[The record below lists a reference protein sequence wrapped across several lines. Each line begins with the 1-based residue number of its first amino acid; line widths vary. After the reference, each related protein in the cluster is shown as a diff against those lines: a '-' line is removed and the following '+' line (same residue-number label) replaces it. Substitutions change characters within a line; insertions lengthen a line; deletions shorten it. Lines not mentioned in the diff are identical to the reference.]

1 MGSWTPRCRKPWFY
15 CMKRKVPRIRVMG
28 SCAALPCPARPCSIL
43 LRLGSHL
50 GLPGDI
56 GGINLID
63 LSQQMLCSSESTC
76 IKGQTGQSVSLS
88 KRFLKGPGDS
98 WEPRCPC
105 PALSGGLL
113 GAPVSLPCLVCLCI
127 RYSSARFE
135 HRSEPGRGGGVGW
148 LLFLF
153 SV

>member
-1 MGSWTPRCRKPWFY
+1 MGSWIPRCRKPWFY

-98 WEPRCPC
+98 WEHWLEDVG
-105 PALSGGLL
+105 LSWEQEL
-113 GAPVSLPCLVCLCI
+113 
-127 RYSSARFE
+127 
-135 HRSEPGRGGGVGW
+135 GVGCTETQRNAVVLPRKLTW
-148 LLFLF
+148 GDARLSFY
-153 SV
+153 